1 MLSFLS
7 VFAVSVGALVV
18 VRSMDI
24 ECVNPPAERQPSPA
38 PSRFAD
44 LFPLNAITGTR

>member
-18 VRSMDI
+18 VRSLDI
-24 ECVNPPAERQPSPA
+24 ECANPPAPRQPA
-38 PSRFAD
+38 PGRFSEM
-44 LFPLNAITGTR
+44 FPLNAITGTR

>member
-24 ECVNPPAERQPSPA
+24 ECANPPAERQPSP
-38 PSRFAD
+38 SRFAEM
-44 LFPLNAITGTR
+44 FPLNAITGTR

>member
-7 VFAVSVGALVV
+7 VFAISVGALVV

-24 ECVNPPAERQPSPA
+24 ECANPPVQRQPA
-38 PSRFAD
+38 EGRFTD